1 MDCPFCGA
9 EMEDGVL
16 QSTHGIHYYQ
26 EPCFTGVPLH
36 FKARD
41 RKSRAR
47 NEALGQSNGPF
58 QPPFIIVSRCVSC
71 RKILFDY

>member
-26 EPCFTGVPLH
+26 EPCFTGAPLH
-36 FKARD
+36 FKAR
-41 RKSRAR
+41 
-47 NEALGQSNGPF
+47 NEAPGQSNGPF

>member
-36 FKARD
+36 FKAR
-41 RKSRAR
+41 

-58 QPPFIIVSRCVSC
+58 QPPFTQ
-71 RKILFDY
+71 